1 MLRLAN
7 DQAKDDVFV
16 FSGVEVAAEFVCR
29 GPERRLEAKGG
40 AVGGFFLSNFNF
52 LHFADGMNCASDS
65 NRKAAE
71 PSASTQTRV
80 S

>member
-1 MLRLAN
+1 VLRLAN

-40 AVGGFFLSNFNF
+40 AVGGFFLTSFDF
-52 LHFADGMNCASDS
+52 SHFADGFSRARNS
-65 NRKAAE
+65 NRKAIHFKH
-71 PSASTQTRV
+71 SQG
-80 S
+80 